1 MTINPTQLRW
11 SQGGRWSTRKALHPW
26 YKGLMGLRLAWE
38 GSPACNH
45 WSTGV
50 LYGQLH
56 CRLVEFIPKREFTP
70 KGNRRSRDR
79 ASHPRVA
86 RVMGLCSRFFK
97 YRALPVENNLT
108 IMLNGVQLRDPSWSE
123 SVLITKAWILLRNHR
138 SADPFLSFPS
148 PSERSRGCMSR
159 PNGPILFLSDH
170 RGKYIPQRWLIQK
183 LALVKRASRV

>member
-108 IMLNGVQLRDPSWSE
+108 IMLNGVQLHDPSWSE
-123 SVLITKAWILLRNHR
+123 SVLTTKAWFHYVITVR
-138 SADPFLSFPS
+138 
-148 PSERSRGCMSR
+148 
-159 PNGPILFLSDH
+159 PILSYPF
-170 RGKYIPQRWLIQK
+170 
-183 LALVKRASRV
+183 RVHQEAVWVGPTAQYCFSPITAENIYHSVDSFKSLP